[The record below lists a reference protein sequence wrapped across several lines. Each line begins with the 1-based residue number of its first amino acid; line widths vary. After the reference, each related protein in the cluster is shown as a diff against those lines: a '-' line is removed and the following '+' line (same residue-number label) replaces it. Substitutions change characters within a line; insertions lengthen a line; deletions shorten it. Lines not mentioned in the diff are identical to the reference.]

1 MTDAAIILSVFFLSF
16 GTGLLGYAIGRSEGL
31 KRANEQW
38 INDAIFYAKLE
49 KRRDLQGRF
58 KK

>member
-1 MTDAAIILSVFFLSF
+1 MSDAAIILSVFFLSAM
-16 GTGLLGYAIGRSEGL
+16 TGVLGYAIGRSEGL